1 MKKCPSC
8 NRTYTDE
15 ALSFC
20 LEDGSPL
27 LSVGGSSSNQSPSFD
42 PNATLQYNPARDT
55 NPPPTQVY
63 NPNQA
68 SNQPFTPMPTPSW
81 SPTPGAAPPQKKS
94 KAIYW
99 ILGGVGALVVVGIAG
114 IVLLVVLVGSNSNSN
129 NMNNSNAVAKN
140 SNRNS
145 NTSNANASNTNTAN
159 KNSGTSSNASYQ
171 VQDDFSVTTK
181 WWSGSNAYGTGE
193 YVNGEYQL
201 SAAVDRGWVV
211 VYGPDSNDYHTE
223 NVTTRVTTHSVSGT
237 SPEQGYG
244 LTVYGLLKDGNL
256 EDYGFLIRTDEN
268 PAFRV
273 VLHQGGKETV
283 MVNWTRS
290 SLLRTG
296 SSPNQLEVR
305 ATPDQMS
312 FYINGQFATSITDKA
327 NYKGGLVGFYTSDTE
342 PVAFDDLE
350 IVK

>member
-27 LSVGGSSSNQSPSFD
+27 LSVGGGSSDQSPSFD

-55 NPPPTQVY
+55 NPPPQIY
-63 NPNQA
+63 NPTPTP
-68 SNQPFTPMPTPSW
+68 SQPYTPMQTPSW
-81 SPTPGAAPPQKKS
+81 SPTPGQAPPKKKS
-94 KAIYW
+94 KALFW
-99 ILGGVGALVVVGIAG
+99 ILGGVGVLVVAGIVG
-114 IVLLVVLVGSNSNSN
+114 IVLLVVLVSGSNSNAN
-129 NMNNSNAVAKN
+129 NMNNSNTVANN

-145 NTSNANASNTNTAN
+145 NSSNANNSNANSAN
-159 KNSGTSSNASYQ
+159 KNSGTTSNASYQ
-171 VQDDFSVTTK
+171 LQDDFSSTK
-181 WWSGSNAYGTGE
+181 WWVGTNSYGTGE

-201 SAAVDRGWVV
+201 TGASYTGWVV
-211 VYGPDSNDYHTE
+211 VYGPDQAVYHTE
-223 NVTTRVTTHSVSGT
+223 NATTRVTAHSVSGT
-237 SPEQGYG
+237 SPSQGYG
-244 LTVYGLLKDGNL
+244 LTVYGLIKDGNL
-256 EDYGFLIRTDEN
+256 EDYGFLIRTDES
-268 PAFRV
+268 PAYRV

-283 MVNWTRS
+283 LINWTRS
-290 SLLRTG
+290 NLIHTG

-305 ATPDQMS
+305 ATPDQIS
-312 FYINGQFATSITDKA
+312 FYINGQPATSITDKVG
-327 NYKGGLVGFYTSDTE
+327 YKGGLVGFYTSDTE